1 MPTVCTLTGKFVDG
15 TGLART
21 GRVTFV
27 PTVRGVSSADDLI
40 LSLGTVVRV
49 LDASGSFSVDLYR
62 TDDASWAPSGW
73 VWTVLEDMTGATG
86 VTYAIELTSET
97 ANLADLSPVVV
108 PDPYVSYVLQDTY
121 DARTPADIG
130 AATVADLAAPDV
142 LGVFSPA
149 GTEVALE
156 RASVSLYRMYQDLG
170 SRRYWRTELRRLDTL
185 ASGPAPGSA
194 DAYALCRS
202 SLVTPMIPLN
212 DDVAAV
218 TRAGSGWNQVTQPL
232 APGGNYYRTTTSGD
246 SATWTTLDDTTKVA
260 LRYVGITNA
269 GVIKVSIDGDATRA
283 NLLPTAQEL
292 VDTGV
297 LASLGTLSATD
308 RVINQY
314 LPSANYARESVLA
327 DDLTPGVHVVV
338 FTCTSEKQAASSDI
352 RMYLTGLGYATSG
365 TRLQTAGT
373 ERFVYTTLIESDSA
387 WEYANSIK
395 PAGASGY
402 IFVGGYHGYEYQDAL
417 TFEMD
422 GVAADPADGVFV
434 YGESLKI
441 ARATRLRHDE
451 TGTTDVANVATNY
464 TLDANGLGVQH
475 STTWNVAVSV
485 AASYPAM
492 YPVGHTVTNAYGSA
506 GALFTT
512 GTVDSL
518 ADAFEMTAHDGTFKG
533 KVAGRV
539 ITMWQPVGSL
549 ACALYV
555 PSTVETLNNFALSY
569 FADQASLLTVQD
581 NSVNTMAK
589 AYAVR
594 VATGNFEEVA
604 AAAVWESDST
614 RRMAFLPNGANDA
627 LVNAATS
634 AELDAEET
642 ARIAADDLRTLGVTD
657 VVRTNTKL
665 DGHSSNSIDANATQS
680 IILGGG
686 SDGYPN
692 LISAAAALQ
701 TIVGGYN
708 NDLRGALAGSIL
720 GSQHAIMDAASTHGC
735 IAGGSFLS
743 LYSADYSTALGGTQ
757 NVVGEPT
764 IDTNY
769 SAAIGGEYNAIYGSH
784 SAILAGKTNTVG
796 SVAQETYGQ
805 YSSLL
810 GGLDNTLGTTANA
823 RFSGIVGGR
832 ENGVQA
838 EYGGIVGSRGA
849 LVRYP
854 GAVAQALGT
863 FVSQGDAQTYTLV
876 MRRSITGA
884 SLLQILIDDT
894 YRLVLP
900 DNASWMFEINVVG
913 RRVDGGAAQSAAY
926 RIVGAIKRG
935 VGAGSTALMG
945 TPTVTVIHEDNA
957 AWDIDCLA
965 DATNGNLQIRA
976 SAAAGA
982 TVQYVAKVS
991 IVETIEAV

>member
-73 VWTVLEDMTGATG
+73 VWTVLEDMVGATG
-86 VTYAIELTSET
+86 VTYAIELESET

-108 PDPYVSYVLQDTY
+108 PDPYVSYVLQTTY
-121 DARTPADIG
+121 DARTPAEIG
-130 AATVADLAAPDV
+130 AATDADL
-142 LGVFSPA
+142 
-149 GTEVALE
+149 
-156 RASVSLYRMYQDLG
+156 
-170 SRRYWRTELRRLDTL
+170 
-185 ASGPAPGSA
+185 
-194 DAYALCRS
+194 
-202 SLVTPMIPLN
+202 
-212 DDVAAV
+212 
-218 TRAGSGWNQVTQPL
+218 
-232 APGGNYYRTTTSGD
+232 TT
-246 SATWTTLDDTTKVA
+246 
-260 LRYVGITNA
+260 
-269 GVIKVSIDGDATRA
+269 
-283 NLLPTAQEL
+283 
-292 VDTGV
+292 
-297 LASLGTLSATD
+297 
-308 RVINQY
+308 
-314 LPSANYARESVLA
+314 
-327 DDLTPGVHVVV
+327 
-338 FTCTSEKQAASSDI
+338 
-352 RMYLTGLGYATSG
+352 
-365 TRLQTAGT
+365 
-373 ERFVYTTLIESDSA
+373 
-387 WEYANSIK
+387 
-395 PAGASGY
+395 
-402 IFVGGYHGYEYQDAL
+402 
-417 TFEMD
+417 
-422 GVAADPADGVFV
+422 
-434 YGESLKI
+434 
-441 ARATRLRHDE
+441 
-451 TGTTDVANVATNY
+451 
-464 TLDANGLGVQH
+464 
-475 STTWNVAVSV
+475 
-485 AASYPAM
+485 
-492 YPVGHTVTNAYGSA
+492 
-506 GALFTT
+506 
-512 GTVDSL
+512 
-518 ADAFEMTAHDGTFKG
+518 
-533 KVAGRV
+533 
-539 ITMWQPVGSL
+539 
-549 ACALYV
+549 
-555 PSTVETLNNFALSY
+555 
-569 FADQASLLTVQD
+569 
-581 NSVNTMAK
+581 
-589 AYAVR
+589 
-594 VATGNFEEVA
+594 
-604 AAAVWESDST
+604 
-614 RRMAFLPNGANDA
+614 
-627 LVNAATS
+627 
-634 AELDAEET
+634 EET

-720 GSQHAIMDAASTHGC
+720 GSQHAIMDAGSTHGC

-743 LYSADYSTALGGTQ
+743 LRSADYSLAMGGTQ
-757 NVVGEPT
+757 NIVGEPT
-764 IDTNY
+764 IATDY
-769 SAAIGGEYNAIYGSH
+769 SAAVGGEYNTIYGSH

-796 SVAQETYGQ
+796 SVAQPTYGQ

-810 GGLDNTLGTTANA
+810 GGLDNELGTTANS

-957 AWDIDCLA
+957 AWNIDCLA